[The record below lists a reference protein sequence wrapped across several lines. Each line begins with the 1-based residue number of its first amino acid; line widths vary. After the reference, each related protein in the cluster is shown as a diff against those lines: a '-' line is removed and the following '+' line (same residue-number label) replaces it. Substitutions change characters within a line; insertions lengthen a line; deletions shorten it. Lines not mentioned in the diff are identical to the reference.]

1 METETTE
8 ISHVENT
15 EKVSVETTE
24 KARGNLKTKYAKLK
38 ENKVFK
44 WALKILIVFVGA
56 AIYGVG
62 VTFFIKDQ
70 NLLTGGFAG
79 VSLLLIRATPKMDA
93 GVWTFILNIP
103 LIIAGL
109 IVFGKRYMFL
119 TILGTLS
126 LSGAMTLFNFLL
138 EHYDV
143 HLFNSV
149 FVDVTTSDG
158 ATVSVL
164 RSSKDVVMAGIC
176 GGLLTGVGRA
186 LVYRVG
192 SNTGGVDIIAKLIRV
207 KYQNFT
213 AGFIFFAFDAILI
226 VIHTILNKNIEIGLY
241 TTLTL
246 LVSNF
251 IFDKVMFGF
260 DSAKLFYIISDK
272 KDAICER
279 ILNEMKAGVTVL
291 SASGGYTHDHKDV
304 LMVAIKKHLYPKLK
318 AIAKEE
324 DPNAFFIVSQAT
336 EIYGKGFKEN
346 DNKKQA

>member
-1 METETTE
+1 MEIEETTKPRVGFKE
-8 ISHVENT
+8 
-15 EKVSVETTE
+15 
-24 KARGNLKTKYAKLK
+24 RYAKLK
-38 ENKVFK
+38 ENKIFQWVIRIF
-44 WALKILIVFVGA
+44 FVIFGA
-56 AIYGVG
+56 ALYGVG
-62 VTFFIKDQ
+62 VTLFIKDQ

-79 VSLLLIRATPKMDA
+79 VSLLIIRATPKIDA

-138 EHYDV
+138 EHYDI

-149 FVDVTTSDG
+149 YVEVVATDGTT
-158 ATVSVL
+158 VQVL
-164 RSSKDVVMAGIC
+164 RSAKDVIMAGIC

-226 VIHTILNKNIEIGLY
+226 VIHTVLNHNIEIGLY

-260 DSAKLFYIISDK
+260 DSAKLFYIISDE

-279 ILNEMKAGVTVL
+279 ILNEMKAGVTIL

-318 AIAKEE
+318 SIAKEE